1 MSKEKYP
8 GIYTYKDVF
17 VTGSHVIITFT
28 YERTTRV
35 AENVKKNPKVNVY
48 KYFAPC
54 TGEQQSIGW

>member
-17 VTGSHVIITFT
+17 VTGRHVIITST

-35 AENVKKNPKVNVY
+35 AENVKKK
-48 KYFAPC
+48 KLM
-54 TGEQQSIGW
+54 